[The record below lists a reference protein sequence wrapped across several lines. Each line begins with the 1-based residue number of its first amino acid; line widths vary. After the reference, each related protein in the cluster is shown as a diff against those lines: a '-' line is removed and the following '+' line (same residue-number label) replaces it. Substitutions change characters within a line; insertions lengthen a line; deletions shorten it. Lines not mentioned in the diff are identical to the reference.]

1 MSTSQK
7 AQELSEHVIELLY
20 QELEAEQGDVL
31 VCQAA
36 LSCVENEELRDT
48 WERHLQETERHVV
61 LLTGLLEEL
70 GLDPDQET
78 PGRRR
83 VRAISFALIRSI
95 LLGLG
100 GDRAVV
106 LASKPVDEFEVRLN

>member
-1 MSTSQK
+1 MSKSQR
-7 AQELSEHVIELLY
+7 AEGLSEHVIELLY

-36 LSCVENEELRDT
+36 LGCIDDAELRRT
-48 WERHLQETERHVV
+48 WEQHRRETERHVE
-61 LLTGLLEEL
+61 LLTALLLDL
-70 GLDPDQET
+70 GLDPSRET

-95 LLGLG
+95 LMGR
-100 GDRAVV
+100 DEERVPIFATKDAPETE
-106 LASKPVDEFEVRLN
+106 ASLN